1 MKNSIKR
8 EQSQAGLN
16 SAEREN
22 LRPTVKKF
30 IFVMNAIELLKQLLN
45 GKRVEGVLYIDP
57 ETGMLTFKA
66 YNRTRSK
73 HPKDRLIR
81 MLEHGW
87 VKESAERIKVYE
99 SVPKILGTAKVMS
112 VLDREAGEVREAL
125 INREIFE
132 FV

>member
-1 MKNSIKR
+1 M
-8 EQSQAGLN
+8 
-16 SAEREN
+16 
-22 LRPTVKKF
+22 KKF

-66 YNRTRSK
+66 YNRTRPK

-125 INREIFE
+125 INREIFV